1 MLPLFYQSHLEKQLK
16 SAEYLTLK
24 ILVYLL
30 QSQKQVSI
38 ELLATLMP
46 YPIQF
51 ESRRRS
57 LQRFLKLDCLNIESL
72 WFPLVKKILQAN
84 FKKSKPLK
92 VAIDRTLRAS
102 AKCIYDKSGL
112 AKKEY
117 SLILATAR

>member
-57 LQRFLKLDCLNIESL
+57 LQGFLKLSCLNLESL
-72 WFPLVKKILQAN
+72 WFPLVQELVKTKFFQTET
-84 FKKSKPLK
+84 LK
-92 VAIDRTLRAS
+92 LIIDRTQWR
-102 AKCIYDKSGL
+102 DKNIFVI
-112 AKKEY
+112 
-117 SLILATAR
+117 SLFWA

>member
-1 MLPLFYQSHLEKQLK
+1 MFPQFYQIHLEKKLK

-57 LQRFLKLDCLNIESL
+57 LQRFLKLDSLNIESL
-72 WFPLVKKILQAN
+72 WFPLVKEILQAK

-92 VAIDRTLRAS
+92 LATDRTLRAN
-102 AKCIYDKSGL
+102 AKYI
-112 AKKEY
+112 
-117 SLILATAR
+117 